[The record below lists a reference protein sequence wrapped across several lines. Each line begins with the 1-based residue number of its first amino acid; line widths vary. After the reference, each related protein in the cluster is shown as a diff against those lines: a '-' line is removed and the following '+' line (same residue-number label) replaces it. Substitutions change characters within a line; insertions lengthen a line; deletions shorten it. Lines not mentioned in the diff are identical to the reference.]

1 MQLKHNGAPEIA
13 TDDAHATVV
22 LVHGL
27 WLSGW
32 SLLLLRR
39 HLQRCGFST
48 IYAFS
53 YQSVGRDLLENG
65 TALNAFLLTLSA
77 PTIHLVGHSLG
88 GLVIRALFQQ
98 HPQQRPGRI
107 VTLGSPHRGSQ
118 PANVLARS
126 AFGRRITGRSIAQL
140 VAGTPE
146 DWPLPSRDFG
156 VVAGSMSLGLGTL
169 FARLPKP
176 NDGVV
181 TLAETLVP
189 GATDHI
195 ILHVSHIALVLS
207 RRVADQVCH
216 FLKNGRFQPLAR
228 GSDSPA

>member
-1 MQLKHNGAPEIA
+1 MQPKYDRAPAVGASDEHVA
-13 TDDAHATVV
+13 VV

-32 SLLLLRR
+32 SLVLLRR
-39 HLQRCGFST
+39 HLQRCGFSAT
-48 IYAFS
+48 HTFS

-65 TALNAFLLTLSA
+65 TALNAYLLTLPA
-77 PTIHLVGHSLG
+77 PTVHLVGHSLG

-146 DWPLPSRDFG
+146 QWPLPPRDFG
-156 VVAGSMSLGLGTL
+156 VIAGSMSLGLGKL

-181 TLAETLVP
+181 TLSETLLP

-195 ILHVSHIALVLS
+195 ILHVSHTALVVS

-216 FLKNGRFQPLAR
+216 FLKNGRFQPQV
-228 GSDSPA
+228 